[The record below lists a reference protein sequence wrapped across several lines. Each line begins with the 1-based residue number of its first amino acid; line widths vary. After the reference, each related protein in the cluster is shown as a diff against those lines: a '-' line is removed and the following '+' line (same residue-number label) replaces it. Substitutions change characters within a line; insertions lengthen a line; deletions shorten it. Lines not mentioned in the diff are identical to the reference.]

1 MPTPLYQRWL
11 PILFGLALLFPASE
25 LHAEKP
31 QLTLAQ
37 VYEKGDAL
45 KGYWVS
51 KKLDGVRAYWDG
63 EHLISRQG
71 HAFHPPTWFTRDFP
85 EVPLDGEPWMGRGTF
100 SELSGVVRKLD
111 PVDSAEHMTKIAE
124 FPWDSLEDKMEQSVP
139 NLREAA
145 MVQTLTSPQKG
156 RPLRSQADPE
166 LKRKAGSEAREQ
178 TCIPMR
184 GA

>member
-25 LHAEKP
+25 LHAEKT

-51 KKLDGVRAYWDG
+51 EKLDGVRAYWDG

-71 HAFHPPTWFTRDFP
+71 HAFHPPTWFTRDFGG
-85 EVPLDGEPWMGRGTF
+85 VPASVLVDNQNAA
-100 SELSGVVRKLD
+100 VVRHD
-111 PVDSAEHMTKIAE
+111 RDGKIVFNAG
-124 FPWDSLEDKMEQSVP
+124 FLELA
-139 NLREAA
+139 NH
-145 MVQTLTSPQKG
+145 
-156 RPLRSQADPE
+156 
-166 LKRKAGSEAREQ
+166 
-178 TCIPMR
+178 
-184 GA
+184 